1 MLGWTHHADHR
12 DDARHREEP
21 SGKRSDVTVGKSSA
35 AMHRYVP
42 LCFLVREHRVKAK
55 PVTEL
60 CETCVSRTMVRPPLI
75 LRLRPSRNIGVSCF
89 KCFSGGALLC
99 LQRLGLYGYR
109 RDFDAVGASNEE

>member
-1 MLGWTHHADHR
+1 
-12 DDARHREEP
+12 
-21 SGKRSDVTVGKSSA
+21 
-35 AMHRYVP
+35 MHRYVP

-89 KCFSGGALLC
+89 KCFSGRAFCACSGW
-99 LQRLGLYGYR
+99 GYTVSA
-109 RDFDAVGASNEE
+109 DSDAVGASNEE